1 MDRSCH
7 GQTSSLYGADT
18 DQVRA
23 ACTLKYP
30 LWLDLHPMLRG
41 QCEQ

>member
-1 MDRSCH
+1 MDCSFH
-7 GQTSSLYGADT
+7 GQGGSLYGADLAC
-18 DQVRA
+18 VRA